1 MNDDL
6 EEIYVNI
13 EKFPRVVM
21 RGKSYNERKELLW
34 RCYAS
39 NPKKSEVEKMSL
51 EDMIDYIKDTDELWS
66 EDYIYINS
74 CVELINE
81 LKEVK

>member
-1 MNDDL
+1 MNDNL
-6 EEIYVNI
+6 EEIYVDI
-13 EKFPRVVM
+13 EQFPRVVM

-51 EDMIDYIKDTDELWS
+51 EDMIDYIKDTDEFWFK
-66 EDYIYINS
+66 DYIYINS

>member
-1 MNDDL
+1 MNDNL
-6 EEIYVNI
+6 EEIYVNM
-13 EKFPRVVM
+13 EQFPVVVM

-51 EDMIDYIKDTDELWS
+51 EDMIDYIKDTDEFWS
-66 EDYIYINS
+66 EDYIYINA

-81 LKEVK
+81 FKEVK

>member
-6 EEIYVNI
+6 EEIYVDI
-13 EKFPRVVM
+13 KQFPKVVM

-39 NPKKSEVEKMSL
+39 NPKKSEVEKISL
-51 EDMIDYIKDTDELWS
+51 EDMIDYIKDTDDFWH

>member
-1 MNDDL
+1 MNDNLD
-6 EEIYVNI
+6 EIYVDI
-13 EKFPRVVM
+13 EQFPRVVM

-51 EDMIDYIKDTDELWS
+51 EDMIDYI
-66 EDYIYINS
+66 
-74 CVELINE
+74 LIGE
-81 LKEVK
+81 

>member
-1 MNDDL
+1 MNDNL
-6 EEIYVNI
+6 EEIYVDI
-13 EKFPRVVM
+13 EQFPRVVI

-39 NPKKSEVEKMSL
+39 NPKKSEVEKMSV
-51 EDMIDYIKDTDELWS
+51 EDMIDYIKDTDEFWY

>member
-6 EEIYVNI
+6 EEIYIDI

-39 NPKKSEVEKMSL
+39 NPKKSEVEKMSV
-51 EDMIDYIKDTDELWS
+51 EDMINYIKDTDDFWY

-81 LKEVK
+81 FKEVK

>member
-6 EEIYVNI
+6 EEIYVDI
-13 EKFPRVVM
+13 EKFPIVVM

-51 EDMIDYIKDTDELWS
+51 EDMIDYIKDTDDFWY

>member
-6 EEIYVNI
+6 EEIYVDI

-51 EDMIDYIKDTDELWS
+51 EDMIDYIKDTDEFWY

>member
-1 MNDDL
+1 MNDNL
-6 EEIYVNI
+6 EEIYVDI
-13 EKFPRVVM
+13 EHFPRIVM

-51 EDMIDYIKDTDELWS
+51 EDMIDYIKDTDEFWFK
-66 EDYIYINS
+66 DYIYINS
-74 CVELINE
+74 CVELINK

>member
-6 EEIYVNI
+6 EEIYVDI

-39 NPKKSEVEKMSL
+39 NPKKSEVEKMSV
-51 EDMIDYIKDTDELWS
+51 EDMINYIKDTDEFWF

>member
-6 EEIYVNI
+6 EEIYVDI
-13 EKFPRVVM
+13 EKFPIVVM

-51 EDMIDYIKDTDELWS
+51 EDMIDYIKDTDDFWYK
-66 EDYIYINS
+66 DYIYINS
-74 CVELINE
+74 CVELINK

>member
-6 EEIYVNI
+6 EEIYVDI
-13 EKFPRVVM
+13 EQFPRVVM

-39 NPKKSEVEKMSL
+39 NPKKSEVEKMSVQ
-51 EDMIDYIKDTDELWS
+51 DMRDYIQETDELWS
-66 EDYIYINS
+66 EDYIYIDA
-74 CVELINE
+74 CIMLINE
-81 LKEVK
+81 FKEVK

>member
-6 EEIYVNI
+6 EEIYVDI
-13 EKFPRVVM
+13 KQFPIVVM

-39 NPKKSEVEKMSL
+39 NPKKSEVEKMSV
-51 EDMIDYIKDTDELWS
+51 EDMINYIKNTDEFWS

>member
-6 EEIYVNI
+6 EEIYIDI

-21 RGKSYNERKELLW
+21 RGKSYNERKGLLW

-51 EDMIDYIKDTDELWS
+51 EDMIDYIKDTDDFWY
-66 EDYIYINS
+66 EDYIYINL

>member
-1 MNDDL
+1 MNDNL
-6 EEIYVNI
+6 EEIYVSV
-13 EKFPRVVM
+13 EQFPLVVM

-51 EDMIDYIKDTDELWS
+51 ENMIDYIKDTDEFWFK
-66 EDYIYINS
+66 DYIYINK
-74 CVELINE
+74 CVELINK
-81 LKEVK
+81 LKEVR

>member
-6 EEIYVNI
+6 EEIYVDI

-51 EDMIDYIKDTDELWS
+51 EDMIDYIKDTDDFWY

>member
-1 MNDDL
+1 MNDNL
-6 EEIYVNI
+6 EEIYVDI
-13 EKFPRVVM
+13 EQFPRVVM

-39 NPKKSEVEKMSL
+39 NPKKSEVEKMSV
-51 EDMIDYIKDTDELWS
+51 EDMIDYIKDTDEFWY

>member
-1 MNDDL
+1 MNDNL
-6 EEIYVNI
+6 EEIYVDI
-13 EKFPRVVM
+13 EQFPRVVM

-51 EDMIDYIKDTDELWS
+51 EDMIDYIKDTDEFWFK
-66 EDYIYINS
+66 DYIYINY

>member
-1 MNDDL
+1 MNDNLD
-6 EEIYVNI
+6 EIYVDI

-51 EDMIDYIKDTDELWS
+51 EDMIDYIKDTDDFWY